1 MDESLILPPAFEGVR
16 DELTGLYNRRGFYKY
31 TEVLIEQYPQTSFCL
46 AYWNIRRFKIV
57 NNLFGWQAGD
67 NILIQLAN
75 AMKGALSD
83 ENATL
88 GRVERDNFICCV
100 PIEIISQEKW
110 TKMTDL
116 SYFVGEVE
124 YHFSCC
130 YGLYQINEKSM
141 SVSEMEDKA
150 RIAMET
156 IKDNYM
162 CSCAWFQDS
171 MWNTILE
178 EQKLSNDFRSAISN
192 KQFKIYYQPVC
203 RAQDGTVE
211 AAEALVRW
219 EHPTRGLI
227 PPGIFVPMFEDNG
240 FISILDRYVWNEVCR
255 MLKDRL
261 DKGLKVVPVSI
272 NVSRVEFYKTNLCE
286 EIRDIVASYDV
297 PANLIKIEITETAYA
312 ENPKQMQE
320 AVSKFHEYGFVVL
333 MDDFGSGY
341 SSLST
346 LKDVPIDILKVDM
359 KFLHGFETSHKSA
372 IILEAVIRMAKWMN
386 LKVVA
391 EGVEAKKE
399 WDYLKSVECD
409 MLQGYYF
416 YRPMPLEAFGELLDW
431 MEGGKG
437 ASYQKK
443 DKKYENVAPDEF
455 RLGNFQADTLFY
467 GMLGG
472 MGVFELTDSELE
484 IIQVN
489 KGFYEV
495 IYNTTK
501 ELDDEAKVLNKKIEE
516 PDMFVLV
523 EKCRRAMESRQM
535 QQVQIHYRR
544 RDNVYIWLKM
554 KIRYIGSQ
562 GKRSLFYFAVDNI
575 DEEKKRE
582 EEGYFLNYSTAI
594 MRFFDKVYRL
604 DYETG
609 MGEVLHT
616 KGADNMQLR
625 ERVYFKDFFTRFAAD
640 IEWIDGG
647 LTGSIIENKALLDRE
662 LEKSVSGSLNICY
675 KATGMA
681 EGKRVA
687 EIVSALLFRV
697 KMPDEKEEYL
707 CCIKKIAEHDIAE

>member
-1 MDESLILPPAFEGVR
+1 MSESLKLQPAFDGMT

-31 TEVLIEQYPQTSFCL
+31 TELLIEQNPQVSFCL

-67 NILIQLAN
+67 DILIQLAD
-75 AMKGALSD
+75 AMQKALSG
-83 ENATL
+83 ENATV

-130 YGLYQINEKSM
+130 YGLYQITERNM

-162 CSCAWFQDS
+162 CSCAWFHDS

-178 EQKLSNDFRSAISN
+178 EQKLSNDFRSAIAE

-203 RAQDGTVE
+203 RAQDGSVE

-240 FISILDRYVWNEVCR
+240 FITILDRYVWNEVCR
-255 MLKDRL
+255 MLKRRL
-261 DKGLKVVPVSI
+261 EQGLRVAPVSI
-272 NVSRVEFYKTNLCE
+272 NVSRVEFYKANLCE
-286 EIRDIVASYDV
+286 EIRDIVASYEV
-297 PANLIKIEITETAYA
+297 PASLIKIEITETAYA

-320 AVSKFHEYGFVVL
+320 AVNKFHEYGFIVL

-346 LKDVPIDILKVDM
+346 LKDVPVDVLKVDM

-372 IILEAVIRMAKWMN
+372 IILEAIIRMAKWMN

-391 EGVEAKKE
+391 EGVEDKKE

-416 YRPMPLEAFGELLDW
+416 YRPMPEEAFGELLDW

-437 ASYQKK
+437 THAQKK
-443 DKKYENVAPDEF
+443 DRKFENVVFDEF

-472 MGVFELTDSELE
+472 MGVFELTDEDLE

-489 KGFYEV
+489 KGFYEA
-495 IYNTTK
+495 IYNTTE
-501 ELDDEAKVLNKKIEE
+501 ELDDEVKVLNKKMEE
-516 PDMFVLV
+516 SDINVLM
-523 EKCRRAMESRQM
+523 EKCRLAMESRQM

-544 RDNVYIWLKM
+544 KDNVYIWLKM
-554 KIRYIGSQ
+554 KIRYIGSH

-575 DEEKKRE
+575 DDEKKRE

-616 KGADNMQLR
+616 EGSDTMQLR
-625 ERVYFKDFFTRFAAD
+625 EKVYFKDFFTRFAD
-640 IEWIDGG
+640 YIEWIDDRPAGH
-647 LTGSIIENKALLDRE
+647 IIENKELLDKE
-662 LEKSVSGSLNICY
+662 LEESANGSLSVCY
-675 KATGMA
+675 KATRPA
-681 EGKRVA
+681 EGKPLV
-687 EIVSALLFRV
+687 EIISALLFKV
-697 KMPDEKEEYL
+697 KMPDEKEEYI
-707 CCIKKIAEHDIAE
+707 CCIKKITEPDIAE